1 MFHFPDSD
9 TGYYDEDEHADD
21 EEARLKAQLADEEDR
36 FEYEAQE
43 MHTTLW
49 AGPIVPYADDS
60 PIALQ
65 PRSVRS
71 NQQKEVA

>member
-1 MFHFPDSD
+1 MYQEETYESN
-9 TGYYDEDEHADD
+9 DD
-21 EEARLKAQLADEEDR
+21 EAREAAQLADEEAR
-36 FEYEAQE
+36 YESEAEEGQQA
-43 MHTTLW
+43 LW
-49 AGPIVPYADDS
+49 DGPIIPSVDDS